1 MTRSNNGIH
10 LMSWIILIV
19 SGVFLWESCEGIMC
33 YSCTTIIDNGVTK
46 PGNQTCTLF
55 NTATEEERRARFS
68 EICPPGVKVC
78 SQSEKRGFL
87 GHSSGSSYDII
98 QKGCYARSFVNK
110 ARFNVCEN
118 VGGASSGDDARKER
132 ICLCDTDYC
141 DLMDVGGDDERGDDD
156 ASSSADGT
164 SVSFC
169 LNLITLSASII
180 MRRIS
185 QFRNLY

>member
-1 MTRSNNGIH
+1 MYKH
-10 LMSWIILIV
+10 
-19 SGVFLWESCEGIMC
+19 VFNRKCSTFVI
-33 YSCTTIIDNGVTK
+33 
-46 PGNQTCTLF
+46 
-55 NTATEEERRARFS
+55 FS
-68 EICPPGVKVC
+68 VC